1 VHTNKEGTRELAAEA
16 ARWTHT
22 LVKALTAA
30 PPALLPILQGQVEEM
45 TKCVLLLLDVSTLD
59 LTDGQ
64 SAGRNCP
71 VKQAT
76 GEAEHAQRSAQ

>member
-1 VHTNKEGTRELAAEA
+1 VHTNKESTRELAAEA

-45 TKCVLLLLDVSTLD
+45 TKCVLLLFVSTLE

-76 GEAEHAQRSAQ
+76 GRAEHAQRSAQ

>member
-1 VHTNKEGTRELAAEA
+1 VHTNKESTRELAAEA
-16 ARWTHT
+16 ASWTQT
-22 LVKALTAA
+22 LVKTLTAA

-45 TKCVLLLLDVSTLD
+45 IKCVLLLLVSTLD

-76 GEAEHAQRSAQ
+76 GGAEYAQRSAQ